1 MQNNPIKI
9 LLADDDATIRK
20 LFGKR
25 LSMMGHEIVGEA
37 VNGQEAVDLFK
48 KLRPDILLLDI
59 NMPVKNGV
67 VALREIM
74 DEFHD
79 ACVIMFTSFQDME
92 LVEDCI
98 TAGAVNYISKDGHD
112 GKIKEVI
119 ESAWRDF
126 NKGNQK

>member
-1 MQNNPIKI
+1 MQNYPIKI
-9 LLADDDATIRK
+9 LLADDDVTIRK

-25 LSMMGHEIVGEA
+25 LSAMGHEIVGEA
-37 VNGQEAVDLFK
+37 ANGQEAVDLFRK
-48 KLRPDILLLDI
+48 SRPDVLLLDI

-74 DEFHD
+74 DEFPD
-79 ACVIMFTSFQDME
+79 ACVIMATSFQDVE

-98 TAGAVNYISKDGHD
+98 TAGAANYISKDSPKE
-112 GKIKEVI
+112 KIKEVI
-119 ESAWRDF
+119 EDTWSDF